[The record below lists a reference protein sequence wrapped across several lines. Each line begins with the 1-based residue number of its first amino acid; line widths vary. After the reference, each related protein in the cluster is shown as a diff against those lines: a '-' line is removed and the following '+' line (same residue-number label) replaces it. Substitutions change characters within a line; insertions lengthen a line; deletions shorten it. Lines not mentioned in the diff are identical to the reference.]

1 MAQRKAITT
10 AQAKAW
16 TKATKAEKAAILD
29 AVVQVTGWH
38 RDHARKML
46 RRAATGQMPGPRK
59 PREAIRRYDTH
70 VTEALVRCWAM
81 LDGIASKRLAAA
93 LPRLLAA
100 LERLD
105 RLDMSVEVR
114 DQLLAMSPATMD
126 RHLQPYRTGLI
137 AAKGIAHTKPGSLLK
152 SSIPL
157 KTWAEWN
164 DTEPGFIEIDLVGH
178 EGGDNNGA
186 FHYSLNATDI
196 ATGWTETC
204 TVKSKGERIV
214 AAGLDQLINRFPF
227 LILGIHSDNGSEFI
241 NHHLARYC
249 ELRQITFTRGRPSHS
264 NDQAHIEQKNWSIV
278 RRAVGYW
285 RYDTAHELDLLN
297 HLWPAWNTRN
307 NLLMP
312 SQKLI
317 SKTRTG
323 AKVTKHHDTATT
335 PADRLLR
342 DHPDTLT
349 TNELASLHHQIDT
362 IDPIALGDHTA
373 LIQGNLLD
381 LAKRR
386 GTVQRRTKR
395 NHVYLSRTKL
405 NKRASSDESTTQTKR
420 AS

>member
-126 RHLQPYRTGLI
+126 RHLQPYRQGLI
-137 AAKGIAHTKPGSLLK
+137 AANGIAHTKPGSLLK

-178 EGGDNNGA
+178 EGGDNNGT

-204 TVKSKGERIV
+204 TVRSKGERIV
-214 AAGLDQLINRFPF
+214 AAGLDQLIGRFPF

-362 IDPIALGDHTA
+362 IDPIALGDHTD

>member
-1 MAQRKAITT
+1 MAQRKAITA

-16 TKATKAEKAAILD
+16 PKATKTEKAQILD

-46 RRAATGQMPGPRK
+46 RKAASGHIPQPRK
-59 PREAIRRYDTH
+59 PREPVRLYHTE
-70 VTEALVRCWAM
+70 VTEALVRCWAL
-81 LDGIASKRLAAA
+81 LDGIASKRLAPA

-105 RLDMSVEVR
+105 QLQMTQEVKQ
-114 DQLLAMSPATMD
+114 QLLAMSPATMD
-126 RHLQPYRTGLI
+126 RHLQPYRQGLI
-137 AAKGIAHTKPGSLLK
+137 ATKGIAHTKPGSLLK

-186 FHYSLNATDI
+186 FFYSLNATDV
-196 ATGWTETC
+196 ATGWSETC

-214 AAGLDQLINRFPF
+214 AAALDNLISRFPF

-241 NHHLARYC
+241 NHHLAKFC
-249 ELRQITFTRGRPSHS
+249 DLRHLTFTRGRPSHS

-278 RRAVGYW
+278 RRAVGYF
-285 RYDTAHELDLLN
+285 RYDTARELDLLN
-297 HLWPAWNTRN
+297 QLWPAHNDRN

-312 SQKLI
+312 SQKLV

-323 AKVTKHHDTATT
+323 AKVTKKHDTATT
-335 PADRLLR
+335 PAERLLR

-349 TNELASLHHQIDT
+349 ATEHAALQHRLDT
-362 IDPIALGDHTA
+362 VDPIGLGEHIT
-373 LIQGNLLD
+373 LIQGNLLE

-386 GTVQRRTKR
+386 GAVQRRAKR
-395 NHVYLSRTKL
+395 NHVYLSRTKVT
-405 NKRASSDESTTQTKR
+405 RASSNESTNHTKR

>member
-16 TKATKAEKAAILD
+16 PKATKTEKAAILD

-46 RRAATGQMPGPRK
+46 RRAAAGDPPTPRA
-59 PREAIRRYDTH
+59 PREPVRRYNAE
-70 VTEALVRCWAM
+70 VTDALVRCWAL
-81 LDGIASKRLAAA
+81 LDGIATKRLAPA
-93 LPRLLAA
+93 LPGLLSA
-100 LERLD
+100 LERIG
-105 RLDMSVEVR
+105 RLEMSPEIKQ
-114 DQLLAMSPATMD
+114 QLLAMSPATMD
-126 RHLQPYRTGLI
+126 RHLQPYRQGLI

-214 AAGLDQLINRFPF
+214 ATGIDNLIDRFPF
-227 LILGIHSDNGSEFI
+227 LVLGIHSDNGSEFI

-249 ELRQITFTRGRPSHS
+249 ELRQITFTRGRPAHS

-317 SKTRTG
+317 SKTRHG
-323 AKVTKHHDTATT
+323 AKVTKRHDTATT

-349 TNELASLHHQIDT
+349 PAEHAALHHRLT
-362 IDPIALGDHTA
+362 TVDPIELGDQIA
-373 LIQGNLLD
+373 LIQGNLLE

-386 GTVQRRTKR
+386 GAIQRRAKR
-395 NHVYLSRTKL
+395 NHVYLSRTKIT
-405 NKRASSDESTTQTKR
+405 RASSDESTTKTKR

>member
-1 MAQRKAITT
+1 MAQRKAITA
-10 AQAKAW
+10 AQAKSW
-16 TKATKAEKAAILD
+16 PKATKGEKAAILD

-46 RRAATGQMPGPRK
+46 RRAAVGDLPGPRS
-59 PREAIRRYDTH
+59 PREPVRRYDTE
-70 VTEALVRCWAM
+70 VTQALVRCWAL
-81 LDGIASKRLAAA
+81 LDGITAKRLAPA
-93 LPRLLAA
+93 LPQLLAA
-100 LERLD
+100 LETHDQLG
-105 RLDMSVEVR
+105 MSAGVR
-114 DQLLAMSPATMD
+114 DLLLAMSPATMD
-126 RHLQPYRTGLI
+126 RHLKPYRTGLI
-137 AAKGIAHTKPGSLLK
+137 SKGIAHTKPGSLLK

-164 DTEPGFIEIDLVGH
+164 DTEAGFIEIDLVGH

-204 TVKSKGERIV
+204 TVGSKGERIV
-214 AAGLDQLINRFPF
+214 AVGLDNLITRFPF

-249 ELRQITFTRGRPSHS
+249 ALRQISFTRGRPAHS

-278 RRAVGYW
+278 RRAVGYY
-285 RYDTAHELDLLN
+285 RYDTARELNLLN
-297 HLWPAWNTRN
+297 QLWPAWNDRN
-307 NLLMP
+307 NLLTP
-312 SQKLI
+312 SMKLI

-323 AKVTKHHDTATT
+323 ARVTKKHDRATT
-335 PADRLLR
+335 PAERLLR
-342 DHPDTLT
+342 DHPSALT
-349 TNELASLHHQIDT
+349 PQERQALQTRLDT
-362 IDPIALGDHTA
+362 IDPIALGEHIA
-373 LIQGNLLD
+373 LTQANLLE

-386 GTVQRRTKR
+386 GAVQRRAKN

-405 NKRASSDESTTQTKR
+405 NKRASSDEATNQNKR

>member
-1 MAQRKAITT
+1 MAQRRAITT
-10 AQAKAW
+10 TQAKRWA
-16 TKATKAEKAAILD
+16 KATKTEKAGILD

-46 RRAATGQMPGPRK
+46 RRAAAGQTPTPRP
-59 PREAIRRYDTH
+59 PRDPARRYDTE
-70 VTEALVRCWAM
+70 VTDALVRCWAL

-93 LPRLLAA
+93 LPRLLTA
-100 LERLD
+100 LDHLD
-105 RLDMSVEVR
+105 RLEMTIEVKE
-114 DQLLAMSPATMD
+114 QLLTMSPATMD
-126 RHLQPYRTGLI
+126 RHLKPYRQGLI
-137 AAKGIAHTKPGSLLK
+137 ATHGIAHTKPGSLLK

-157 KTWAEWN
+157 KTWAQWN

-186 FHYSLNATDI
+186 FHYSLNATDV

-204 TVKSKGERIV
+204 TVRSKGERIV
-214 AAGLDQLINRFPF
+214 AAGLENLIGRFPF

-241 NHHLARYC
+241 NNHLAKLC
-249 ELRQITFTRGRPSHS
+249 ELRHLTFTRGRPSHS

-278 RRAVGYW
+278 RRAVGYF
-285 RYDTAHELDLLN
+285 RYDTTRELDLLN
-297 HLWPAWNTRN
+297 QLWPAHNDRN

-323 AKVTKHHDTATT
+323 AKVTKKHDRATT
-335 PADRLLR
+335 PAERLLR
-342 DHPDTLT
+342 DHPDAL
-349 TNELASLHHQIDT
+349 DT
-362 IDPIALGDHTA
+362 HERAALETRLVTVDPIALGEHIDLT
-373 LIQGNLLD
+373 QRNLLE

-386 GTVQRRTKR
+386 GAVQRRAKR
-395 NHVYLSRTKL
+395 NHVYLSRTKIT
-405 NKRASSDESTTQTKR
+405 RASSDESTTQTKR

>member
-1 MAQRKAITT
+1 MAQRKAITV
-10 AQAKAW
+10 AQARAW
-16 TKATKAEKAAILD
+16 PKATKAEKAAILD

-46 RRAATGQMPGPRK
+46 RRAAAGQTSAPRRT
-59 PREAIRRYDTH
+59 REPVRRYNAD
-70 VTEALVRCWAM
+70 VTDALVRCWVL
-81 LDGIASKRLAAA
+81 LDGIAAKRLAPA
-93 LPRLLAA
+93 LPRLLTA
-100 LERLD
+100 LERVD
-105 RLDMSVEVR
+105 RLGMSAEVKQ
-114 DQLLAMSPATMD
+114 QLLAMSPATMD
-126 RHLQPYRTGLI
+126 RHLRPYRQGLI
-137 AAKGIAHTKPGSLLK
+137 ATTGIAHTKPGSLLK

-164 DTEPGFIEIDLVGH
+164 DTQPGFIEIDLVGH

-186 FHYSLNATDI
+186 FHYSLNATDV

-214 AAGLDQLINRFPF
+214 AAGLDNLIGRFPF

-249 ELRQITFTRGRPSHS
+249 ELRQLTFTRGRPSHS

-278 RRAVGYW
+278 RRAIGYW
-285 RYDTAHELDLLN
+285 RYDTARELDLLN
-297 HLWPAWNTRN
+297 QLWPAWNNRN

-323 AKVTKHHDTATT
+323 AKVTKKHDTAAT
-335 PADRLLR
+335 PAERLLR
-342 DHPDTLT
+342 DHPDALDTHERAALETRLT
-349 TNELASLHHQIDT
+349 TV
-362 IDPIALGDHTA
+362 DPITLGEHID
-373 LIQGNLLD
+373 LIQRNLLE

-386 GTVQRRTKR
+386 GTVQRRAKR
-395 NHVYLSRTKL
+395 NHVYLSRTKIT
-405 NKRASSDESTTQTKR
+405 RASSDESTNPTKR

>member
-1 MAQRKAITT
+1 M
-10 AQAKAW
+10 
-16 TKATKAEKAAILD
+16 
-29 AVVQVTGWH
+29 
-38 RDHARKML
+38 
-46 RRAATGQMPGPRK
+46 
-59 PREAIRRYDTH
+59 
-70 VTEALVRCWAM
+70 RCWAL

-105 RLDMSVEVR
+105 RLEMSVEVR

-178 EGGDNNGA
+178 EGGDNNGT

-204 TVKSKGERIV
+204 TVRSKGERIV
-214 AAGLDQLINRFPF
+214 AAGLDQLIGRFPF

-241 NHHLARYC
+241 NHHLSRYC
-249 ELRQITFTRGRPSHS
+249 NLRQITFTRGRPSHS